1 MAHLIEKK
9 KDGTHSIF
17 TVGESWHGLGV
28 ILNEAP
34 TAADAIKHAQ
44 LDWTV
49 SKRQVFIK
57 PQLETGNDM
66 ERVPDQF
73 AIVRDSD
80 ERIFGVTGKNYQ
92 PLQNSEA
99 FRFFDPYVEA
109 LEAEYHSAG
118 SLDNGKRIWVLA
130 KIKRD
135 DMEIVKGDSVQKY
148 ILLTNT
154 HSGKHAVT
162 GALTPIRV
170 VCNNTLT
177 MAMRNKSTK
186 MFRATHSNQ
195 MNKRLEEIQAE
206 ISMADQSFKRAEEF
220 YRAFAKKQVN
230 KKMID
235 QILADTFEWSV
246 SSDEELSA
254 RENSFKNKQTETI
267 MKLFEIGRGTDIK
280 GVKGTAWGLYNAI
293 TEYVQ
298 HEKGKLQDKR
308 LDSAWFGAGMKI
320 NQRAFDS
327 CAALVS

>member
-1 MAHLIEKK
+1 MAHNIEQK

-17 TVGESWHGLGV
+17 TVGSSWHGLGV
-28 ILNEAP
+28 ILDKPP
-34 TAADAIKHAQ
+34 TAEEAIKHAQ

-80 ERIFGVTGKNYQ
+80 ERIFGVAGKNYE

-118 SLDNGKRIWVLA
+118 SLSGGKRIWVLA

-135 DMEIVKGDSVQKY
+135 DMEIVKGDTVQKF

-154 HSGKHAVT
+154 HTGKHAVT

-177 MAMRNKSTK
+177 GALRDGRTK
-186 MFRATHSNQ
+186 MFRATHSKQ
-195 MNKRLEEIQAE
+195 MEKRLEQIQAE
-206 ISMADQSFKRAEEF
+206 ISQADASFKKTEE
-220 YRAFAKKQVN
+220 YYKMFAKKQVT
-230 KKMID
+230 KKIID
-235 QILADTFEWSV
+235 AVLSQTFEWSIE
-246 SSDEELSA
+246 SDSERSKREETF
-254 RENSFKNKQTETI
+254 RNKQTESI
-267 MKLFEIGRGTDIK
+267 MKLFEIGRGTDIQ
-280 GVKGTAWGLYNAI
+280 GVKGTVWGLYNAI

-298 HEKGKLQDKR
+298 HEKGKLADKR
-308 LDSAWFGAGMKI
+308 LESTWFGHGMKI
-320 NQRAFDS
+320 NQRAFEA
-327 CAALVS
+327 CEKAAV

>member
-230 KKMID
+230 AKMID
-235 QILADTFEWSV
+235 QYLSNVFEWNQN
-246 SSDEELSA
+246 DELCSA
-254 RENSFKNKQTETI
+254 RELSFKNKQTETI

-280 GVKGTAWGLYNAI
+280 GVRGTMWGLYNGI
-293 TEYVQ
+293 TEYVS
-298 HEKGKLQDKR
+298 HSICKTPEKTLQ
-308 LDSAWFGAGMKI
+308 SNWFGRGQVI
-320 NQRAFDS
+320 NQRAFDF
-327 CAALVS
+327 ALKLAV